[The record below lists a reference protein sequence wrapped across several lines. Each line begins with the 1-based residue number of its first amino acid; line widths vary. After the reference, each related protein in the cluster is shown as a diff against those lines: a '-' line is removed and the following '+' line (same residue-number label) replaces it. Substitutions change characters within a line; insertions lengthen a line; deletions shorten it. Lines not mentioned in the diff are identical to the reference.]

1 MHVLRRC
8 RRAQS
13 AEGEAGQLRC
23 QRHLVALWN
32 LGMPVLPQPRALL
45 KAPVQQSPSNPPRG
59 APGAAQAAAHS
70 CAAEIRTGQASIG
83 HDMAE
88 LLQRSGSAERPRCA
102 AWVGLD
108 EGRLG
113 RSEQV
118 IAAAVQGDIGRM
130 GYLLS
135 QARPCRMLF
144 LVCCWNQGC
153 YCV

>member
-1 MHVLRRC
+1 MSWRRC

-13 AEGEAGQLRC
+13 AEGEAEQLRC
-23 QRHLVALWN
+23 QRRLMALWE

-45 KAPVQQSPSNPPRG
+45 RAPSDPPLG
-59 APGAAQAAAHS
+59 APRAARAAAHGS
-70 CAAEIRTGQASIG
+70 EAGLGAGRAPGGREAA
-83 HDMAE
+83 D

-113 RSEQV
+113 RSEQL
-118 IAAAVQGDIGRM
+118 IAAAVQGDSKRM

-135 QARPCRMLF
+135 QARPA
-144 LVCCWNQGC
+144 
-153 YCV
+153 